1 MLDPQTHSESK
12 SLVSVIGQRKQ
23 DKSNQKINILLNFVD
38 RKRSFNQMM
47 ESIFESD
54 FQNSPLSKEDIT
66 LIALT
71 NLSVNEK
78 HHLRMLAHCLQ
89 CFKSMTKGDAGGS
102 LPLKEEWLDW
112 CLKNPIMFKDDEFVQ
127 VMFEQFSGAAIQLER
142 LSNDLKVA
150 PLDLT
155 LRNLIDAYET

>member
-1 MLDPQTHSESK
+1 MKECT
-12 SLVSVIGQRKQ
+12 
-23 DKSNQKINILLNFVD
+23 FVD
-38 RKRSFNQMM
+38 NP
-47 ESIFESD
+47 E
-54 FQNSPLSKEDIT
+54 NSPLSKEDIS

-71 NLSVNEK
+71 NLSVSEK

-89 CFKSMTKGDAGGS
+89 CFKSMGKKRPGG
-102 LPLKEEWLDW
+102 LIPLKEEWLEW
-112 CLKNPIMFKDDEFVQ
+112 CLKNPIMLKDDEFVQ